1 MSGIAENGQEPL
13 IFIVVLLLRIEK
25 LKEICKKKKK
35 KYKNIFK
42 MLKTYLKMVI
52 I

>member
-1 MSGIAENGQEPL
+1 MSEIAQNGQEPL

-35 KYKNIFK
+35 VEKYIKNIN
-42 MLKTYLKMVI
+42 TYVS
-52 I
+52 

>member
-1 MSGIAENGQEPL
+1 MSGIAQNGQEPL

-35 KYKNIFK
+35 KKSTKIYSK
-42 MLKTYLKMVI
+42 Y
-52 I
+52 